1 MGSIEEPP
9 ATISSTIPIVD
20 FSKWIHGKNQ
30 ADRLVVARQITDAC
44 RNVGFVYLTN
54 HGLSQD
60 RLNEAFAISKQMF
73 ALPLEDKMKAPHPP
87 GSAHHRGYSAPGS
100 EQVSKSNAD
109 DASRPAGAPPAAAV
123 KECKESY
130 EIGSEEDAE
139 QPNIWLPEDTLPG
152 FRQTTIAFYWACHE
166 LATAVLHAL
175 SLGIG
180 LQEEALLTKYHTGHH
195 NQLRLLHYPPVPTA
209 EVESGS
215 AARMPPHADFGS
227 ITLLFQDDCGGLQIE
242 DPRVP
247 DKFLPATPVP
257 GACVVNVGDLLM
269 RWSNGERR
277 TPPSP
282 SMAVTI
288 ERSANAFVP
297 TDYLK
302 STRHRV
308 TLPPLTDR
316 FQGEERITRDR
327 YSLVYFVGP
336 IPDAVV
342 ECLPACTDAG
352 HPAKYEPVTRREF
365 SKMKFA
371 AAYGDLK

>member
-44 RNVGFVYLTN
+44 RSVGFVYLTN

-60 RLNEAFAISKQMF
+60 RVDETFTISKQMF

-109 DASRPAGAPPAAAV
+109 DASRPAGTPPAAAV

-180 LQEEALLTKYHTGHH
+180 LQEEALLTQYHTGHH
-195 NQLRLLHYPPVPTA
+195 NQLRLLHYPPVPAA

-247 DKFLPATPVP
+247 NKFLPATPVP

-269 RWSNGERR
+269 RWSN
-277 TPPSP
+277 
-282 SMAVTI
+282 
-288 ERSANAFVP
+288 
-297 TDYLK
+297 DYLK

-308 TLPPLTDR
+308 TLPPLADR

-336 IPDAVV
+336 LLDTVI
-342 ECLPACTDAG
+342 ECLPACADAA

-371 AAYGDLK
+371 AAYGDGK